1 MRRALGV
8 PYRGA
13 PPARRARTPRPPA
26 RRRGAL
32 APRWAP
38 VQVGTEFD
46 AGFGENAAQRRGSQI
61 ATAPGLA
68 WWHDAP
74 LGAAEEAAAGPPPPP
89 DPLTQRADAL
99 LLERQRAQSAGSLE
113 SSQGRQQHA
122 TRRVE
127 ASAPRGGR
135 AKGAQHARMERLGIV
150 GSSLNERPALS

>member
-1 MRRALGV
+1 M
-8 PYRGA
+8 
-13 PPARRARTPRPPA
+13 
-26 RRRGAL
+26 
-32 APRWAP
+32 
-38 VQVGTEFD
+38 GTEFD

>member
-1 MRRALGV
+1 M
-8 PYRGA
+8 
-13 PPARRARTPRPPA
+13 
-26 RRRGAL
+26 
-32 APRWAP
+32 
-38 VQVGTEFD
+38 GTEFD

-99 LLERQRAQSAGSLE
+99 LLARQRAQSAGSLE
-113 SSQGRQQHA
+113 SSQGRPQHHAQHA

-127 ASAPRGGR
+127 ASAPRGGG
-135 AKGAQHARMERLGIV
+135 AKAAQHARMERLGIV